1 MADVKINAQ
10 TRTEFGKGAA
20 RRTRRAGRV
29 PAVLYGHGTDPVHLS
44 FDTVEFAA
52 VMRENGRNAVLTIAG
67 AGSPQLALTKSVVRD
82 PIKGFIEHVDLVVVR
97 RGEKVAVDVPVVTL
111 GEAAPGSLVFQN
123 VDTLTIEAD
132 AMDIPEEISL
142 VIDGAAIGTQFQAG
156 DIRLPDGSTLVSD
169 AETPGRQRHRGADR
183 GGPRGGD
190 RHRGRRRRGG
200 RAGVRGRRG
209 LRARRGLRRR
219 GARGPGRRRGRDPRQ
234 GRLTGR
240 AERRERHDCLPRVVR
255 PGAGRRPGQPGG
267 GVRRHPA
274 QRRVRGRRRARR
286 ARRWP
291 LLRAPQV
298 GCGHRRGSPRGPQG
312 DPGQAARLHEP
323 LRRPGDERAAVLLG
337 APRGPRRR
345 ARRPRPGVRR
355 RPAQARRRGGR
366 AQRPALDLE
375 VPRDEG
381 LPPGAVRHRP
391 PARAAGPADYVL
403 RRWSSTERRELD
415 VSLELAADAV
425 EALLTE
431 GLEPAQNRI
440 H

>member
-97 RGEKVAVDVPVVTL
+97 RGEKVTVDVPVVTL

-169 AETPGRQRHRGADR
+169 AELLVVNVTEAPTEEALEEEIDTEGAGVEEDAPESEDGEGSERGEGSDGGAPEDPAAAEGETPGKD
-183 GGPRGGD
+183 D
-190 RHRGRRRRGG
+190 
-200 RAGVRGRRG
+200 
-209 LRARRGLRRR
+209 
-219 GARGPGRRRGRDPRQ
+219 
-234 GRLTGR
+234 
-240 AERRERHDCLPRVVR
+240 
-255 PGAGRRPGQPGG
+255 
-267 GVRRHPA
+267 
-274 QRRVRGRRRARR
+274 
-286 ARRWP
+286 
-291 LLRAPQV
+291 
-298 GCGHRRGSPRGPQG
+298 
-312 DPGQAARLHEP
+312 
-323 LRRPGDERAAVLLG
+323 
-337 APRGPRRR
+337 
-345 ARRPRPGVRR
+345 
-355 RPAQARRRGGR
+355 
-366 AQRPALDLE
+366 
-375 VPRDEG
+375 
-381 LPPGAVRHRP
+381 
-391 PARAAGPADYVL
+391 
-403 RRWSSTERRELD
+403 
-415 VSLELAADAV
+415 
-425 EALLTE
+425 
-431 GLEPAQNRI
+431 
-440 H
+440 